1 MCERYQEGTVAA
13 DACAGTG
20 GDGGVCVYLE
30 KKGHALCKSQSHDSQ
45 KQSNISD
52 MEEEMHVN

>member
-1 MCERYQEGTVAA
+1 MCKRYQEGIVAA

-45 KQSNISD
+45 K
-52 MEEEMHVN
+52 